1 MRFLYVGE
9 AKRDHSGNYM
19 TSTLLLCGSE
29 CFSGE
34 LERGFS
40 QKSRLSNV
48 FLLERLGRSEY
59 ALLAHLKKLTHKA
72 ITNGLEENT

>member
-1 MRFLYVGE
+1 MAVGPVDPCSLH
-9 AKRDHSGNYM
+9 ARM
-19 TSTLLLCGSE
+19 TLAEVLSLSRK